1 MLPLRVYFF
10 MFMGKNISESTFSRD
25 KSSKVNYGCSKCILW
40 WLTFHFLCRGVV
52 PGGVG
57 GDMAPPEFGRSVNPI
72 STRWGRLCPPNNIG
86 TPGFSDLPTALHCFK
101 INIFML
107 KQHVFLL
114 RFVLINWFTKGLVIQ
129 FCFVT
134 WVFR

>member
-1 MLPLRVYFF
+1 MLLLRGYCSRAKF
-10 MFMGKNISESTFSRD
+10 ESTFSRD
-25 KSSKVNYGCSKCILW
+25 KSSSINYSCIKCILW
-40 WLTFHFLCRGVV
+40 WLTFHFHCRGVV

-57 GDMAPPEFGRSVNPI
+57 GDMAPPECGRSVNPI
-72 STRWGRLCPPNNIG
+72 STRWGRLCLPNNNG

-101 INIFML
+101 INILML